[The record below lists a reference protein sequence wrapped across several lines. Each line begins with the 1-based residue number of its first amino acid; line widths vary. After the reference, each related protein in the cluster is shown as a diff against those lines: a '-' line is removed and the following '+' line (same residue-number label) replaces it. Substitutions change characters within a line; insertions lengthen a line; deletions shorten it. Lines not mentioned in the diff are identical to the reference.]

1 MTLRQW
7 LFDVTPSGSTLNT
20 SNVVSV
26 DSVAASAVSAGA
38 GGTITSSD
46 THVHHG
52 DTSAQFQGGG
62 TNTQQ
67 ARLPFP
73 AAAAAGAVS
82 LYHWGGTLA
91 ALDFINVRHSSGQLF
106 RIAISGTGSIQ
117 VKDATGVVLGSTATG
132 AWAIDRWN
140 RIEFKWDN
148 SGGSAAGVI
157 DVEVYVGDD
166 TTTPTGTLNLTGVNL
181 GTANAATM
189 DIGSPNAFSY
199 TNAHW
204 FDSVQMDNGRT
215 TFIGP
220 YVVVNQAP
228 EVTAGPAQT
237 LGASETATLGFSVV
251 DLDGTIA
258 SRATTF
264 DHPASGGPSIS
275 GGNTNSPSFT
285 TQSAPRLYIVRHT
298 ATDDDGAEGSATAE
312 VRVPST
318 GSGVSL
324 PVPMD
329 ATAKTGT
336 WTLEGDADTDGEAL
350 ADSDDDTY
358 LESGNITGTAQEVTV
373 RLMPRSALASGTLT
387 VRLATDTGS
396 ATATVKLRRGTTVLQ
411 QWTQAVTSTP
421 TDYDFTL
428 SGTAVT
434 GANVDPGDLR
444 ISVSVAS

>member
-1 MTLRQW
+1 MTLRRW
-7 LFDVTPSGSTLNT
+7 LLDVTPSGSTLNT
-20 SNVVSV
+20 SNVISS
-26 DSVAASAVSAGA
+26 DAVAATLVNPGT
-38 GGTITSSD
+38 GGSITSTD
-46 THVHHG
+46 TPAHAG
-52 DTSAQFQGGG
+52 DTSARLVGGG
-62 TNTQQ
+62 
-67 ARLPFP
+67 AGSCVLRLPFP
-73 AAAAAGAVS
+73 AAAAAGAIS
-82 LYHWGGTLA
+82 LYHYAGTLTTM
-91 ALDFINVRHSSGQLF
+91 DIISVRHASGQLF
-106 RIAISGTGSIQ
+106 RIGISGTGAVQI
-117 VKDATGVVLGSTATG
+117 KDSSGGVLGSTSSG
-132 AWAIDRWN
+132 AWEIDRWN
-140 RIEFKWDN
+140 RIECHWDN
-148 SGGSAAGVI
+148 SGGSAAGTATL
-157 DVEVYVGDD
+157 EVYNGDS
-166 TTTPTGTLNLTGVNL
+166 TTPIDSAAVTGGNL
-181 GTANAATM
+181 GTAAAATI
-189 DIGSPNAFSY
+189 DLGNPNLTIFSGTHY
-199 TNAHW
+199 

-215 TFIGP
+215 SFIGP

-358 LESGNITGTAQEVTV
+358 LESGSITGTAQEVTV

>member
-20 SNVVSV
+20 TNVVSV
-26 DSVAASAVSAGA
+26 DSAAASTVSPGT
-38 GGTITSSD
+38 GGTITSSN

-62 TNTQQ
+62 TNTQVI
-67 ARLPFP
+67 RLPFP
-73 AAAAAGAVS
+73 AAAATGALS
-82 LYHWGGTLA
+82 LYHWGGTLGSV
-91 ALDFINVRHSSGQLF
+91 DIINVRHASGQLF
-106 RIAISGTGSIQ
+106 RIGISGTGAIQ
-117 VKDATGVVLGSTATG
+117 VKDSTGAVLGSTASG

-140 RIEFKWDN
+140 RIEAKWDN
-148 SGGSAAGVI
+148 SGGASAGVI
-157 DVEVYVGDD
+157 DVEVYVGDA
-166 TTTPTGTLNLTGVNL
+166 TSSPTGTLNLTGVNL
-181 GTANAATM
+181 GTATAATM

-199 TNAHW
+199 TTAHW
-204 FDSVQMDNGRT
+204 MDSIQMDNGRT

-220 YVVVNQAP
+220 YVVVNQPP

-237 LGASETATLGFSVV
+237 VAASATATLAFSVT

-264 DHPASGGPSIS
+264 DYPTSGAPTLSGGT
-275 GGNTNSPSFT
+275 GNSPSFT
-285 TQSAPRLYIVRHT
+285 AQSAPRLYIVKHT
-298 ATDDDGAEGSATAE
+298 ATDDDGATGSATTE
-312 VRVPST
+312 VRVPAT
-318 GSGVSL
+318 GSGTSA
-324 PVPMD
+324 PVPMN
-329 ATAKTGT
+329 ATAKTGS
-336 WTLEGDADTDGEAL
+336 WTNTGGAATDGAAL
-350 ADSDDDTY
+350 ADSSDTTY
-358 LESGNITGTAQEVTV
+358 LESGAISGTAQEVTV
-373 RLMPRSALASGTLT
+373 RLLPRAALASGTVT

-396 ATATVKLRRGTTVLQ
+396 ATATVRLRRGTTVLQ
-411 QWTQAVTSTP
+411 QWTQAVTTTP

>member
-1 MTLRQW
+1 
-7 LFDVTPSGSTLNT
+7 
-20 SNVVSV
+20 
-26 DSVAASAVSAGA
+26 
-38 GGTITSSD
+38 
-46 THVHHG
+46 
-52 DTSAQFQGGG
+52 
-62 TNTQQ
+62 
-67 ARLPFP
+67 
-73 AAAAAGAVS
+73 GAVQIK
-82 LYHWGGTLA
+82 
-91 ALDFINVRHSSGQLF
+91 DSSG
-106 RIAISGTGSIQ
+106 T
-117 VKDATGVVLGSTATG
+117 VLGSTVSG

-140 RIEFKWDN
+140 RIELKWDN
-148 SGGSAAGVI
+148 SGGSAAGVA
-157 DVEVYVGDD
+157 DLEVFNADGD
-166 TTTPTGTLNLTGVNL
+166 TPTGTASVSGVNL
-181 GTANAATM
+181 GTANTASI
-189 DIGSPNAFSY
+189 DVGNPNLASFSGTHY
-199 TNAHW
+199 

-237 LGASETATLGFSVV
+237 LGASETATLAFSVV

-258 SRATTF
+258 SRSTTF
-264 DHPASGGPSIS
+264 DHPASGGPTIS

-298 ATDDDGAEGSATAE
+298 ATDDDDAEGSATTE

-358 LESGNITGTAQEVTV
+358 LESGAITGSAQEVTV

-396 ATATVKLRRGTTVLQ
+396 ANATVKLRRGTTVLQ

-428 SGTAVT
+428 SGTAVS
-434 GANVDPGDLR
+434 GANLDPGDLR
-444 ISVSVAS
+444 VSVSVAS